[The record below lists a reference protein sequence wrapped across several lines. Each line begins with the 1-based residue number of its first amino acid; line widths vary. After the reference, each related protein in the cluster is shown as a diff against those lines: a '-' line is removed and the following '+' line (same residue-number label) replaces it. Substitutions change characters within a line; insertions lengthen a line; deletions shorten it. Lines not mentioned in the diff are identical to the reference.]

1 MGRMLSSNPREWENT
16 TGVWTEIALRM
27 PSEGG
32 VLWGVSLTIASA
44 AVTSSLTAG
53 AILLYDFP
61 AAAPSG
67 NAGVAAVP
75 ISGTLA
81 VGTNFAT
88 QVILPWQT
96 LNSLNGIV
104 FNGPR
109 KIGPSGA
116 TYLFIT
122 VRNDTGATVG
132 TRCTIDFEV
141 PG

>member
-1 MGRMLSSNPREWENT
+1 MGRMLSPNPREWENT
-16 TGVWTEIALRM
+16 TGVWTEIALRI
-27 PSEGG
+27 PSQGG
-32 VLWGVSLTIASA
+32 VLWGVSLTIASSDL
-44 AVTSSLTAG
+44 TSSLTAG
-53 AILLYDFP
+53 AILIYDVP
-61 AAAPSG
+61 IAEPSG
-67 NAGVAAVP
+67 NPGAPVIP
-75 ISGTLA
+75 ISGSMPL
-81 VGTNFAT
+81 GQNWPT

-116 TYLFIT
+116 TYLFVT

-141 PG
+141 SG

>member
-1 MGRMLSSNPREWENT
+1 MGRMLSPNPPRVGECEWRLDGDRHPASVGRGRPLGRERDHRLQHGEP
-16 TGVWTEIALRM
+16 VPDR
-27 PSEGG
+27 
-32 VLWGVSLTIASA
+32 
-44 AVTSSLTAG
+44 G

-61 AAAPSG
+61 RAIPSG
-67 NAGVAAVP
+67 NAVAPTDP
-75 ISGTLA
+75 ISGFLPL
-81 VGTNFAT
+81 GTNFPT
-88 QVILPWQT
+88 QVIIPWQT

-109 KIGPSGA
+109 KIAPSGA
-116 TYLFIT
+116 TFLFVT

>member
-1 MGRMLSSNPREWENT
+1 
-16 TGVWTEIALRM
+16 
-27 PSEGG
+27 
-32 VLWGVSLTIASA
+32 VSLTIASA